1 MWGTVVKLRLS
12 MRSLAV
18 EPGSVPGALASLL
31 ESTHYDGIPCSD
43 LIQGEGLFPAPTYC
57 ARLC

>member
-1 MWGTVVKLRLS
+1 